1 MIFLYYLFDGGVRVF
16 KKRKKTFWRR
26 LNMVTIFMVMV
37 VSHLHTHTHTHT
49 SFQVMHFGLYSLLSA
64 SYTPMEL

>member
-16 KKRKKTFWRR
+16 KKHKKTFWRR
-26 LNMVTIFMVMV
+26 MNMVTIFMVMV

-49 SFQVMHFGLYSLLSA
+49 H
-64 SYTPMEL
+64 T